1 MLVRF
6 IIDEFDIPCEVI
18 SNTTFVAIEDIEKQ
32 MMEMFPDRNVRD
44 VRVIER
50 NENSFEERFVF

>member
-6 IIDEFDIPCEVI
+6 IIDEFDAPCEVI

-32 MMEMFPDRNVRD
+32 MVEIFPNMNVRG
-44 VRVIER
+44 IEIIEEK
-50 NENSFEERFVF
+50 ENSFEENFVF

>member
-18 SNTTFVAIEDIEKQ
+18 SNTTFVAIEDITRQ
-32 MMEMFPDRNVRD
+32 MVEIFPNMNVRD
-44 VRVIER
+44 IRFIEE
-50 NENSFEERFVF
+50 NKNSFEENFVF

>member
-18 SNTTFVAIEDIEKQ
+18 SNTTFVAIEDITRQ
-32 MMEMFPDRNVRD
+32 MVEIFPNMNVRD
-44 VRVIER
+44 IRFIEE
-50 NENSFEERFVF
+50 NKNSFEEKFVF

>member
-6 IIDEFDIPCEVI
+6 IIDEFDTPCEVI

-32 MMEMFPDRNVRD
+32 MVEIFPNMNVRG
-44 VRVIER
+44 IEIIEEK
-50 NENSFEERFVF
+50 ENSFEENFVF